1 MREVKDSRQDI
12 IVDRLLD
19 RFGKV
24 KEEIVRQSK
33 GVKPFRREAGSNDE
47 LIYIYDNA
55 SLEDMQ
61 YVIDTYGR
69 EAVNQRLFEVNQLRR
84 RK

>member
-1 MREVKDSRQDI
+1 MKDSRQDI
-12 IVDRLLD
+12 IVDMLLD

-24 KEEIVRQSK
+24 KQEIARQSK
-33 GVKPFRREAGSNDE
+33 GVKPCRREAGSNDE

-61 YVIDTYGR
+61 YVIDTYGPD
-69 EAVNQRLFEVNQLRR
+69 AVNQRLFEVNQLRTKR
-84 RK
+84 RR